1 MRYGGFARG
10 GRPRFERPTM
20 KLSKAVELYVQR
32 KQATGLHYTQTTATL
47 RVFARRVGDI
57 PLTSIKQIQISSFL
71 SGRPSSSN
79 NTWLQKYRMLRN
91 FFEYWKFRGQLK
103 TLRMPAPRLRCP
115 RTFRPYVYSLVE
127 LQRILRATRFSQ
139 SRCSCVIDS
148 FTFRTLLK
156 FLYGTGVLISEALT
170 LLCDDVDLHEN
181 VMVLRRRGVDN
192 SRRIPIGRD
201 VHKLLRVYLHSPA
214 RKQHQSGN
222 LFLTKSG
229 KAIGYVAVYKGFRRI
244 RRHAGIVRHDGGH
257 YQPRIHD
264 LRCSFAVHRLTAWY
278 KQEIN
283 VERMLPALSE
293 YLGEI
298 GLDSMEKYLAMT
310 PERFRNQLCTLSP
323 GTISS

>member
-1 MRYGGFARG
+1 
-10 GRPRFERPTM
+10 
-20 KLSKAVELYVQR
+20 
-32 KQATGLHYTQTTATL
+32 
-47 RVFARRVGDI
+47 
-57 PLTSIKQIQISSFL
+57 
-71 SGRPSSSN
+71 
-79 NTWLQKYRMLRN
+79 
-91 FFEYWKFRGQLK
+91 
-103 TLRMPAPRLRCP
+103 
-115 RTFRPYVYSLVE
+115 
-127 LQRILRATRFSQ
+127 
-139 SRCSCVIDS
+139 VIDS

-214 RKQHQSGN
+214 RKQHQSRN

-264 LRCSFAVHRLTAWY
+264 LRCSFAVHRLTTWY